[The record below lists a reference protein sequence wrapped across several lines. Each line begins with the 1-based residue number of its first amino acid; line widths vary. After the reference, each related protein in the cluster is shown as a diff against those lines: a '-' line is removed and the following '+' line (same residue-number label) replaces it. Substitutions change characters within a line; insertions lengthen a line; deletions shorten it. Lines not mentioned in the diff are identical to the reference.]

1 MIITRERLENFGA
14 CHSLARKFAKDHP
27 HGLDISPLWGT
38 DEEAQM
44 FWAIVFASEWKRQI
58 GWCISVGL
66 IPARIR
72 ANLSEANLSEADLRG
87 ADLYRAN
94 LIGADLR
101 GANLYRAN
109 LSEADLYRAN
119 LSEADLSE
127 ADLRGADL
135 RGANLYRANLS
146 EADLRW
152 AKWNK
157 HTFWPNGFEPERN

>member
-1 MIITRERLENFGA
+1 LTEERRIMIITRETLENFNA
-14 CHSLARKFAKDHP
+14 CSNLIGEFEQDHP
-27 HGLDISPLWGT
+27 NGLDISPLWGT
-38 DEEAQM
+38 DEEAQA
-44 FWAIVFASEWKRQI
+44 FWSVVFASEWKRQI
-58 GWCISVGL
+58 SWCIGVGL

-72 ANLSEANLSEADLRG
+72 ANLSRADLSEANLRG
-87 ADLYRAN
+87 ANLYRAN

-101 GANLYRAN
+101 GAN
-109 LSEADLYRAN
+109 LYRAN